1 MENIMKNTKR
11 FLYVIVAILSS
22 IVTSQQYAMLPTFK
36 NREAAEKY
44 ICKKKARLNRLAEQG
59 VNGAALERECEKLN
73 HIIQEHNYR
82 YEDLRTKEEFD
93 NFHLAKIKEMLDE
106 QKRAEQVRKDQL
118 TFETSPDCS
127 GFFHAYRDSVEV
139 QKSATEQKSQPTQK
153 TPINFEEPIKRT
165 SPTMSLD
172 NNSKTPPTTKRV
184 ESSFRPITPSFL
196 LMKKCHD
203 GSESPFAQFAA
214 EGKESPFD
222 EKNAVI
228 NTNSSTQSPMEQVA
242 AQSLNPR
249 THSSTNYEETISESG
264 SDLFR
269 EGEDD
274 TPFSMN
280 IEQ

>member
-22 IVTSQQYAMLPTFK
+22 IVTSQQYAMNTSQPDYRYGNLK
-36 NREAAEKY
+36 VSKGVKHRQAAAEKERQAAEEAEE
-44 ICKKKARLNRLAEQG
+44 KRRFNKARFEASFNQNNPVLGQ
-59 VNGAALERECEKLN
+59 
-73 HIIQEHNYR
+73 
-82 YEDLRTKEEFD
+82 F
-93 NFHLAKIKEMLDE
+93 IKE
-106 QKRAEQVRKDQL
+106 
-118 TFETSPDCS
+118 F
-127 GFFHAYRDSVEV
+127 
-139 QKSATEQKSQPTQK
+139 
-153 TPINFEEPIKRT
+153 N
-165 SPTMSLD
+165 D
-172 NNSKTPPTTKRV
+172 NGMGQQSPTTKRAT
-184 ESSFRPITPSFL
+184 EQRSTETSPLPFPNAAAIQIIALKNSYNQASTPIAELTDGRASIATQRTASPFRVIIER
-196 LMKKCHD
+196 KN
-203 GSESPFAQFAA
+203 GRAESPFAQFAA